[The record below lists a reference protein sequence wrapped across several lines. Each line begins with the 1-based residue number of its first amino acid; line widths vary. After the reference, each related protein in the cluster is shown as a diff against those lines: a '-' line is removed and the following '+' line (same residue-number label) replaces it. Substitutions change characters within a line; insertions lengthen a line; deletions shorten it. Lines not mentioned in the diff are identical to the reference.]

1 MADDTTKTED
11 RPSLRASVR
20 KVRDTSDKA
29 KTEAVRMIGREVRHY
44 LEGLGLRDDLHHLL
58 TNYRLEVKASFHLE
72 PLAKHLEEP
81 EEEPANEEAPGPP
94 TA

>member
-1 MADDTTKTED
+1 MADDTPKTDE

-20 KVRDTSDKA
+20 KVLDTSDKA

-44 LEGLGLRDDLHHLL
+44 LEGLGLREDLHHLL

-81 EEEPANEEAPGPP
+81 EDEPSAEAPGPP